1 MYGQGSA
8 AVALTAQG
16 LCIVCIGSMV
26 FLIPRDTIEQAQAGV
41 QRSYEQAQPGDLLLF
56 AYEEE
61 KEKSITSVFI

>member
-1 MYGQGSA
+1 
-8 AVALTAQG
+8 
-16 LCIVCIGSMV
+16 MV

-61 KEKSITSVFI
+61 KEKSITSAFI